1 MLHAEVGPAVEWA
14 DRALPLAERL
24 DMIPEIADLLEH
36 AGHRARLRGAG
47 AEGVAGLRGVL
58 DLGTAYG
65 LSYAATRARINLS
78 SILSFDDPATGLQ
91 IALAGFEE
99 VKRSGDRAQM
109 VVMGVNSVGNALRV
123 GEWSSAGV

>member
-1 MLHAEVGPAVEWA
+1 
-14 DRALPLAERL
+14 
-24 DMIPEIADLLEH
+24 MIPEIADLLNT
-36 AGHRARLRGAG
+36 RATALGFGGRVR
-47 AEGVAGLRGVL
+47 EGVAGLRGVL

-91 IALAGFEE
+91 IALAGFED

-109 VVMGVNSVGNALRV
+109 VGDGRQLR
-123 GEWSSAGV
+123 WQRAAGR